1 MNEIISNHDN
11 SICITKE
18 GEGEAA
24 KEEDVPAD
32 NEEDSAPYG
41 KFGEEINVNVP
52 VDEDEGEEG
61 MLCYP
66 YSFQI

>member
-32 NEEDSAPYG
+32 KEEDSALYG

-52 VDEDEGEEG
+52 VNDDEGEG
-61 MLCYP
+61 MLCYT
-66 YSFQI
+66 QI